1 MSNLMVFV
9 IVATIGWVTAV
20 KHERKVINIAVLLD
34 SDEQNEISILAL
46 SSIIRTV
53 YSRTNY
59 LLRPIIYRLHKH
71 EVFKTGQI
79 ACSLLKEGIAA
90 IFGPESQDVNEI
102 VQSISTSLQIPQF
115 QTFWNSKLKEYHDR
129 QDHGG
134 SEIYTFNLHPSP
146 TNLAKAL
153 ATLVRENDWKNYIVM
168 YENDEGLLRLQEA
181 LKHRSTQEPAVIF
194 KKLGDRDNYRT
205 MLKEIKRTGMLH
217 FILDCEAENILEV
230 LKEAK
235 EQKLLTE
242 FHSYILTNLDAHTL
256 NWSELKGVSS
266 NITAFRLIDPSSN
279 IVKEAASVWTLVM
292 KYSKDYLHPY
302 WNVSDDIDFFNSKHY
317 SEITSFNIKTK
328 TALFYDAINLF
339 FNTLSDIE
347 KKETLTI
354 KSLSCQRQEKSSHG
368 AQLAEALKK
377 VRNDVGL
384 LSGPINGFDS
394 NGYRKNFQL
403 KIVELDEKRFRTIGS
418 WSPQLADRIN
428 FTVTVEDRD
437 TETKRK
443 IQQMTFRVV
452 SRLGAPYFIRKE
464 DPPGLILKGNDR
476 YEGYSMDLMKEICKP
491 NNLNCSFTFE
501 PVSDGM
507 YGNYDPNTK
516 KWNGLIKDLI
526 EFKADLAV
534 CDLTITYERKTAV
547 DFTVPFMTLGI
558 SILYAKAIKEPPE
571 LLSFSHPLSLDV
583 WLYMFTAYLIISITI
598 FLVARL
604 NPNDWENPHPC
615 NPSPQTLENIWS
627 IRNCCWLTLGSFMAQ
642 GCDIL
647 PKGISTRLVAAMWWF
662 FVLIMIAC
670 YTANMTAFLTM
681 ERMGPT
687 IESAEDLAAQ
697 NKIKYGCVKGGS
709 TASFFKDT
717 NFSTYHRMWV
727 QMESAEPSVFETSNK
742 DGVKRVLTSK
752 RKYAFLMESS
762 NIEYEMERNCD
773 LIQVGNNL
781 DSKGYGIA
789 MRTNAPYRKSFNEA
803 ILKMQEMGVLVRLKD
818 KWWKEM
824 HGGGQCTKDKH
835 AEDATATELGLD
847 HVGGVFVVLAVGVCL
862 AMLIAICEFLW
873 NVRKVTVSE
882 KLTPKQ
888 AFKRELQFAMNI
900 WARKKA
906 VLNNGSRPASTVPAE
921 RLSNKSR

>member
-1 MSNLMVFV
+1 MTNLVV
-9 IVATIGWVTAV
+9 LVVLASIGCVTAV
-20 KHERKVINIAVLLD
+20 KHERKVINIAVFLD

-59 LLRPIIYRLHKH
+59 LLRPIIHRMHKY

-79 ACSLLKEGIAA
+79 ACSLLQEGVAA
-90 IFGPESQDVNEI
+90 IFGPESQDINEI

-115 QTFWNSKLKEYHDR
+115 QTFWNSKLKAYHDHR
-129 QDHGG
+129 GHGG
-134 SEIYTFNLHPSP
+134 NELYTFNLYPSP

-181 LKHRSTQEPAVIF
+181 LKHRSTQEAAVVF
-194 KKLGDRDNYRT
+194 KKLGDKENYRS

-217 FILDCEAENILEV
+217 FILDCETENILDV

-242 FHSYILTNLDAHTL
+242 FHSYILTSLDAHTL
-256 NWSELKGVSS
+256 NWAELKGVSS
-266 NITAFRLIDPSSN
+266 NITAFRLVDPSSN

-302 WNVSDDIDFFNSKHY
+302 WNVSDDIDFFNSKHF

-328 TALFYDAINLF
+328 TALFYDAVNLF
-339 FNTLSDIE
+339 FSTLSDIE
-347 KKETLTI
+347 KKEALTI
-354 KSLSCQRQEKSSHG
+354 KPLSCQNLQKSAHG
-368 AQLAEALKK
+368 AQLSKALKK
-377 VRNDVGL
+377 VHSEVGL

-394 NGYRKNFQL
+394 YGYRKNFQL

-418 WSPQLADRIN
+418 WSPQFADRIN
-428 FTVTVEDRD
+428 LTVTVEDRD

-464 DPPGLILKGNDR
+464 DPPGIILKGNDR

-526 EFKADLAV
+526 EFRADLAV

-598 FLVARL
+598 FLVAR
-604 NPNDWENPHPC
+604 
-615 NPSPQTLENIWS
+615 
-627 IRNCCWLTLGSFMAQ
+627 
-642 GCDIL
+642 
-647 PKGISTRLVAAMWWF
+647 
-662 FVLIMIAC
+662 
-670 YTANMTAFLTM
+670 
-681 ERMGPT
+681 
-687 IESAEDLAAQ
+687 
-697 NKIKYGCVKGGS
+697 
-709 TASFFKDT
+709 
-717 NFSTYHRMWV
+717 
-727 QMESAEPSVFETSNK
+727 
-742 DGVKRVLTSK
+742 
-752 RKYAFLMESS
+752 
-762 NIEYEMERNCD
+762 
-773 LIQVGNNL
+773 
-781 DSKGYGIA
+781 
-789 MRTNAPYRKSFNEA
+789 
-803 ILKMQEMGVLVRLKD
+803 
-818 KWWKEM
+818 
-824 HGGGQCTKDKH
+824 
-835 AEDATATELGLD
+835 
-847 HVGGVFVVLAVGVCL
+847 
-862 AMLIAICEFLW
+862 
-873 NVRKVTVSE
+873 
-882 KLTPKQ
+882 
-888 AFKRELQFAMNI
+888 
-900 WARKKA
+900 
-906 VLNNGSRPASTVPAE
+906 
-921 RLSNKSR
+921 

>member
-1 MSNLMVFV
+1 MAKFLVFMVLVSMSCV
-9 IVATIGWVTAV
+9 ISV
-20 KHERKVINIAVLLD
+20 KHERKVINIAVFLD
-34 SDEQNEISILAL
+34 ADEQNEIAILAL

-59 LLRPIIYRLHKH
+59 LLRPLIHRMHKY
-71 EVFKTGQI
+71 EVFKTGQL
-79 ACSLLKEGIAA
+79 ACSLLEQGVSA
-90 IFGPESQDVNEI
+90 IFGPESPEINDI
-102 VQSISTSLQIPQF
+102 VQSISMSLQIPQF
-115 QTFWNSKLKEYHDR
+115 QTFWNSRLKTLY
-129 QDHGG
+129 DHQGYNG
-134 SEIYTFNLHPSP
+134 NEIYTFNLHPSP

-153 ATLVRENDWKNYIVM
+153 ATLVRENDWKNYIVI

-181 LKHRSTQEPAVIF
+181 LKRRNTQEPAIIF
-194 KKLGDRDNYRT
+194 KKLGDRENYRS
-205 MLKEIKRTGMLH
+205 MLKEIKHTGMLH
-217 FILDCEAENILEV
+217 FILDCETENILEV
-230 LKEAK
+230 LKEAN

-242 FHSYILTNLDAHTL
+242 FHSYILTSLDAHTL
-256 NWSELKGVSS
+256 NWFELKGVSS
-266 NITAFRLIDPSSN
+266 NITAFRLVDPSSN

-292 KYSKDYLHPY
+292 KYSEDYLHPY
-302 WNVSDDIDFFNSKHY
+302 WNASEDIDLFNNKHF
-317 SEITSFNIKTK
+317 SEITSFNIRTK
-328 TALFYDAINLF
+328 TALFYDAVNLF
-339 FNTLSDIE
+339 FNTFAEME
-347 KKETLTI
+347 KKELLII
-354 KSLSCQRQEKSSHG
+354 KPLSCQASEKSSHG
-368 AQLAEALKK
+368 TKLSQALKK
-377 VRNDVGL
+377 VHSEVGL
-384 LSGPINGFDS
+384 LSGPIKGFDS
-394 NGYRKNFQL
+394 YGYRKNFQL
-403 KIVELDEKRFRTIGS
+403 KIVELDEKRFRTIGT
-418 WSPQLADRIN
+418 WTPQKADKID

-452 SRLGAPYFIRKE
+452 SRVGAPYFIRKE
-464 DPPGLILKGNDR
+464 DPPGRILKGNDR
-476 YEGYSMDLMKEICKP
+476 YEGYSIDLMKEICKP

-526 EFKADLAV
+526 EFRAELAV

-547 DFTVPFMTLGI
+547 DFTVPFMTLGV
-558 SILYAKAIKEPPE
+558 SILYSKAVKEPPE

-583 WLYMFTAYLIISITI
+583 WLYMFTAYLLISITI
-598 FLVARL
+598 FLVAR
-604 NPNDWENPHPC
+604 
-615 NPSPQTLENIWS
+615 
-627 IRNCCWLTLGSFMAQ
+627 
-642 GCDIL
+642 
-647 PKGISTRLVAAMWWF
+647 GISTRLVAAMWWF

-835 AEDATATELGLD
+835 SEDATATELGLD

-873 NVRKVTVSE
+873 NVRKVTVTE
-882 KLTPKQ
+882 KVAPKE
-888 AFKRELQFAMNI
+888 AFMRELHFALNI

-906 VLNNGSRPASTVPAE
+906 VLNSASRSPSALPAE